1 MTRRGFVRAG
11 IGLAA
16 VGVVAVG
23 VASTGILGAMPAS
36 GGQASAEP
44 QDADRETVAVERR
57 TLTIEE
63 TLDGT
68 LGYTGETQVLNGL
81 AGTLTRLPELGAIL
95 ERGDRLTRS
104 TASGGPSCCTAT
116 GRRGGPSS
124 PTCRTAPT

>member
-1 MTRRGFVRAG
+1 MGSFGPASG
-11 IGLAA
+11 WPPLASL
-16 VGVVAVG
+16 AVG

-44 QDADRETVAVERR
+44 QAADRETVAVERR

-95 ERGDRLTRS
+95 ERGDQLYEVNGKRRPVL
-104 TASGGPSCCTAT
+104 CTAT